1 MNQQLETEQMV
12 QILESFLAGFREY
25 GREHYAVLKKE
36 IFGKRDRARLD
47 SLRSQ
52 LRREEPQVTSIIV
65 KVIGNSQFRL
75 GLSGLVSTKDL
86 LASALLGG
94 NNELSFNFA
103 DYDATVTAAIEKTIG
118 SLNAGIWPPEAPT
131 PLLVIKDE
139 ELRRRCSDLLSSP
152 GNYDRV
158 IREATTVLEDRIRRR
173 PPFDVLTRLIPQSAD
188 QAGDNLINQLFAPDH
203 PVLLISSD
211 RGRRIAFHR
220 MLLGVVSYLR
230 NHYHHQLDATTEW
243 SWAWSIVGLIDQ
255 LITDIDS
262 CTLQNV

>member
-1 MNQQLETEQMV
+1 MNQQLETGHMV
-12 QILESFLAGFREY
+12 QILESFLEKFSEY
-25 GREHYAVLKKE
+25 AKE
-36 IFGKRDRARLD
+36 ILGKRDRVRLD
-47 SLRSQ
+47 QLRSE

-65 KVIGNSQFRL
+65 KVTGNSQFRL
-75 GLSGLVSTKDL
+75 GHSGIVSRKDL

-103 DYDATVTAAIEKTIG
+103 DFNEPVTAAIEKTIG
-118 SLNAGIWPPEAPT
+118 TLDAGLWPPEAPT

-152 GNYDRV
+152 GTYDRV
-158 IREATTVLEDRIRRR
+158 IREATTVLEDRIRRS
-173 PPFDVLTRLIPQSAD
+173 PPFDVLTRRIPQSAD
-188 QAGDNLINQLFAPDH
+188 QTGDNLVNQLFAPDH
-203 PVLLISSD
+203 PVLSISSD
-211 RGRRIAFHR
+211 KGRRIAFHR

-255 LITDIDS
+255 LLTDIES
-262 CTLQNV
+262 CTLQND

>member
-1 MNQQLETEQMV
+1 MNQQLETGHMV
-12 QILESFLAGFREY
+12 QILESFLEKFSEY
-25 GREHYAVLKKE
+25 AKE
-36 IFGKRDRARLD
+36 ILGKRDRVRLD
-47 SLRSQ
+47 QLRSE

-65 KVIGNSQFRL
+65 KVTGNSQFRL
-75 GLSGLVSTKDL
+75 GHSGIVSTKDL

-103 DYDATVTAAIEKTIG
+103 DFNEPVTAAIEKTIG
-118 SLNAGIWPPEAPT
+118 TLDAGLWPPEAPT

-158 IREATTVLEDRIRRR
+158 IREATTVLEDRIRRS

-188 QAGDNLINQLFAPDH
+188 QTGDNLVNQLFAPDH
-203 PVLLISSD
+203 PVLSISSD
-211 RGRRIAFHR
+211 KGRRIAFHR

-243 SWAWSIVGLIDQ
+243 FWAWSIVGLIDQ
-255 LITDIDS
+255 LLTDIES
-262 CTLQNV
+262 CTLQND